1 MTDSTKSLTIDAQ
14 ELAVL
19 AQEMG
24 ATVANNS
31 GGNNASRLP
40 ELKINSQVDDDKG
53 NQLPRGHFFIKGL
66 DQNAY
71 APEVIFRPL
80 SHSFQY
86 LHYDPEA
93 KKLASKSL
101 IIAHFGEEPRDTKGT
116 LRCGKPISSVL
127 RDMPPEQR
135 EKFSDITCF
144 RQVRGLVSYK
154 GKTVDGEEVVYENQP
169 VILMLKGTNFSP
181 FEDEFMKAIPRN
193 RNLWDYQSKLTS
205 KRHKNGS
212 VTWFTFHFAPD
223 LKNPLGL
230 DETVLESIKAIRDA
244 IRSENKRVD
253 AAYQAALRNANL
265 DQAALDAIEGSL
277 EDDFNDAA

>member
-24 ATVANNS
+24 AAVANNS

-66 DQNAY
+66 EQTAY
-71 APEVIFRPL
+71 ASDVIFRPL

-127 RDMPPEQR
+127 RDMPLN
-135 EKFSDITCF
+135 S
-144 RQVRGLVSYK
+144 VRNLPTSPVFARFVGLSL
-154 GKTVDGEEVVYENQP
+154 TRARP
-169 VILMLKGTNFSP
+169 LMERKW
-181 FEDEFMKAIPRN
+181 FMKTN
-193 RNLWDYQSKLTS
+193 R
-205 KRHKNGS
+205 
-212 VTWFTFHFAPD
+212 
-223 LKNPLGL
+223 
-230 DETVLESIKAIRDA
+230 
-244 IRSENKRVD
+244 
-253 AAYQAALRNANL
+253 
-265 DQAALDAIEGSL
+265 
-277 EDDFNDAA
+277 